1 MKLSKDFIQKM
12 EKKLLEEKAR
22 LEEDIADFTIKKGK
36 KNVTIFPEYGDH
48 NGENASEVASY
59 DNDLSV
65 KNTLE
70 KELRDIKKA
79 LKRIKDGTYGICKY
93 CHKEISPQRLVIRP
107 TSSACVACKKKL
119 SGED

>member
-1 MKLSKDFIQKM
+1 MSLSKDFIKKM

-36 KNVTIFPEYGDH
+36 NNITVFPEYGDH
-48 NGENASEVASY
+48 SGENASEVASY
-59 DNDLSV
+59 DNNLSV

-79 LKRIKDGTYGICKY
+79 LKRIEDGTYGICKY
-93 CHKEISPQRLVIRP
+93 CHKEITQQRLTIRP
-107 TSSACVACKKKL
+107 TSSACVICKKKL